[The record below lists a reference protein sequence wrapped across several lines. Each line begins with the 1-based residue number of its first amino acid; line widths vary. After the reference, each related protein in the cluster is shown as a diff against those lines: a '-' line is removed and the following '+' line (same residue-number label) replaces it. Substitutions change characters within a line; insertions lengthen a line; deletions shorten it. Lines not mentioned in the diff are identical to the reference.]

1 MAPAA
6 ADDLAGIPLFATLE
20 PDEQAAIA
28 PWFELEDVSPGVK
41 LTGEGASGY
50 SFYVLRDGAATVSID
65 GREVRTLGPGDF
77 FGELALLGDGRRTA
91 DGDGDYRRSLAGA
104 RSLRY
109 RVPSAPADVSGARLA
124 DRVGSPRDRT
134 SCVAAD
140 APRRPNPRAYDLRV
154 AVEILYCP
162 V

>member
-41 LTGEGASGY
+41 LTGEGASD
-50 SFYVLRDGAATVSID
+50 SHHC
-65 GREVRTLGPGDF
+65 
-77 FGELALLGDGRRTA
+77 
-91 DGDGDYRRSLAGA
+91 RSVAGA

>member
-41 LTGEGASGY
+41 LTGEGASCY

-91 DGDGDYRRSLAGA
+91 TVTTAAPSRVLVLFGTEFRQLQQMYPELASRIESG
-104 RSLRY
+104 LREI
-109 RVPSAPADVSGARLA
+109 AQ
-124 DRVGSPRDRT
+124 
-134 SCVAAD
+134 AA
-140 APRRPNPRAYDLRV
+140 
-154 AVEILYCP
+154 
-162 V
+162 